1 MNEKARILFIDDEER
16 ILRSLKMLFRGQYE
30 VYTAIDPE
38 LALDIIRKEK
48 IHVVV
53 SDQRMPSMLGVDFL
67 RCVKEISPNT
77 MRLLLTGYSDLS
89 AVVNSVNEGE
99 IFRYINK
106 PWNSDEIKETVA
118 KAAEIAISLEQ
129 FAQTPSKA
137 DATKID
143 ALHFLLIDDDPQIQQ
158 TLCDV
163 LGKEHHVHHA
173 NTLDHAFEVLESQPI
188 AIVVS
193 EVRVGKEEVSGVIKL
208 LKQYN
213 PQMLTLVL
221 TSFQDTKIL
230 IELINHGQVYRF
242 LPKPVHSGLLTKS
255 LQAAVQ
261 HYRAMQETPQLL
273 KRYQVEKTA
282 QTEALVGDTK
292 MSSRI
297 MMYIKKIR
305 LLPQARP

>member
-16 ILRSLKMLFRGQYE
+16 ILRSLKMLFRGQYT
-30 VYTAIDPE
+30 VHTTVDPE
-38 LALDIIRKEK
+38 EALDIIRKEK
-48 IHVVV
+48 IHVVI
-53 SDQRMPSMLGVDFL
+53 SDQRMPAMLGVDFL

-129 FAQTPSKA
+129 FSQPIP
-137 DATKID
+137 KIDGVAHD
-143 ALHFLLIDDDPQIQQ
+143 ALHFLLIDDDLQTQQ
-158 TLCDV
+158 TLCNV
-163 LGKEHHVHHA
+163 LGKDHHLHHA
-173 NTLDHAFEVLESQPI
+173 SSLDHAFEVLESQPI
-188 AIVVS
+188 AIVIS
-193 EVRVGKEEVSGVIKL
+193 EVRVGAEEVSGVIKL

-242 LPKPVHSGLLTKS
+242 LPKPIHDGLLTKS
-255 LQAAVQ
+255 VQAAVQ
-261 HYRAMQETPQLL
+261 HYRSLKETPLLL
-273 KRYQVEKTA
+273 KRYQVESTVIEPVIA
-282 QTEALVGDTK
+282 NTK
-292 MSSRI
+292 VSSRI
-297 MMYIKKIR
+297 MSYIKKIR
-305 LLPQARP
+305 LLPQARQ

>member
-1 MNEKARILFIDDEER
+1 MNKTARILFIDDEER
-16 ILRSLKMLFRGQYE
+16 ILRSLKMLFRGQYT
-30 VYTAIDPE
+30 VYTATDPAE
-38 LALDIIRKEK
+38 ALHIVRNEN
-48 IHVVV
+48 IHVVI
-53 SDQRMPSMLGVDFL
+53 SDQRMPAMLGVDFL
-67 RCVKEISPNT
+67 RCVKEVSPNT

-129 FAQTPSKA
+129 FTQATP
-137 DATKID
+137 KIDGVAHD
-143 ALHFLLIDDDPQIQQ
+143 ALHFLLIDDDLQTQQ
-158 TLCDV
+158 TLCNI
-163 LGKEHHVHHA
+163 LGNDHHLHHA
-173 NTLDHAFEVLESQPI
+173 TSLDRAFEVLESQPI

-193 EVRVGKEEVSGVIKL
+193 EVRVGAEEVSGVIKL

-242 LPKPVHSGLLTKS
+242 LPKPIHDGLLTKS
-255 LQAAVQ
+255 VQAAVQ
-261 HYRAMQETPQLL
+261 HYRSLKETPQLL
-273 KRYQVEKTA
+273 KRYQVENIAIEPVIANAK
-282 QTEALVGDTK
+282 V
-292 MSSRI
+292 SSRI
-297 MMYIKKIR
+297 MSYIKKIR
-305 LLPQARP
+305 LPQMRQ